1 MPDSK
6 LIIPRDIALLS
17 SDDVYKALD
26 NSGKGLTTTQV
37 AERRARFGANLL
49 SHCLYGCLISIQTY

>member
-26 NSGKGLTTTQV
+26 SSGMEGINPSSNGFN
-37 AERRARFGANLL
+37 RPP
-49 SHCLYGCLISIQTY
+49 